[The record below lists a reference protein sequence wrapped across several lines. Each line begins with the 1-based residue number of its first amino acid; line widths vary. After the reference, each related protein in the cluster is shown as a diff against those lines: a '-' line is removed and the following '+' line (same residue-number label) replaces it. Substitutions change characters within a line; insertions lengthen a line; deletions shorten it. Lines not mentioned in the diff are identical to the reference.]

1 MILETPNFGMYG
13 TLPEIMFQVSKKLW
27 KIKQATFYEMW
38 CRLLYVISLCSEIMY
53 NVQRVN
59 LSSVLKNNLF

>member
-1 MILETPNFGMYG
+1 
-13 TLPEIMFQVSKKLW
+13 MFQVSKKLW